1 MQTICTSLLTV
12 DHTNTSSLNFY
23 RPDAVPGAQPTAS
36 KHWRHCKLLRIITVR
51 SLHDSENDSDNWQL
65 WCCCIKWPETQQIP
79 TYPRW
84 SSRTCFSTA
93 GQVLYSLPQP
103 GQVHLKNTRFDVY
116 NIISTACWNK
126 SVFSF
131 LHHCKHDTGRTC
143 CWPPCCCAQGSES
156 SHVCCRCPVQQLI
169 NIVCPRG
176 PRQQP
181 AAVGKR
187 DRQTDTTPSQTLP
200 HTMQAVSIRTIYSAV
215 QSQTR
220 SPQQAQAHLRGHA
233 PSPKRGHN
241 KFQKRSFGASRM
253 QENLLAAGTLPKTP
267 LEELT
272 VLPQIQ

>member
-1 MQTICTSLLTV
+1 MTGFWDGRGISWTICKQSAPHSRQLTIPTPHHSIFTGRMLFLAPNQQRQSTEGIV
-12 DHTNTSSLNFY
+12 NYWESSQSDHYMT
-23 RPDAVPGAQPTAS
+23 
-36 KHWRHCKLLRIITVR
+36 
-51 SLHDSENDSDNWQL
+51 ENDSDNWQL

-126 SVFSF
+126 SVFIF

-156 SHVCCRCPVQQLI
+156 SHVCCRCPVRQLI

-220 SPQQAQAHLRGHA
+220 SPQQAQAHLRG
-233 PSPKRGHN
+233 PCP
-241 KFQKRSFGASRM
+241 
-253 QENLLAAGTLPKTP
+253 
-267 LEELT
+267 
-272 VLPQIQ
+272 LPQMWPQQVPEEVIWRLWTTTTTTTTTV